1 MNDSNDQIEEGV
13 LVDSPAQPLALLPAP
28 PPPQSLFGS
37 DDPME
42 ILKAATLVANALV
55 SVTKQQGFV
64 LDIKGRKYAKVEAW
78 QTMGGMLSMYTVCEW
93 TRKLEAGWE
102 ARVLLYNR
110 HGIIVGSGEASCL
123 KTEPMRKSWDDYAI
137 RSMAQTR
144 ATGKAYRSNL
154 AWIMVLAGYEAT
166 PAEEM
171 PPQDAPPPLRAADKA
186 KDERK
191 ERIDALI
198 SKAQELGLLA
208 SFDMPVVDGPTLRDW
223 ARIVVPVCEDWKPKT
238 WPTGPQLLAMEQTME
253 RMAIAAA
260 ELAAEQELP
269 F

>member
-1 MNDSNDQIEEGV
+1 MSDSIEEGV
-13 LVDSPAQPLALLPAP
+13 IVDPPAQPLALVEAP

-42 ILKAATLVANALV
+42 ILKAATGVANALLAV
-55 SVTKQQGFV
+55 ATNQGFV
-64 LDIKGRKYAKVEAW
+64 IDIKGKKYPKVEAW
-78 QTMGGMLSMYTVCEW
+78 QTMGAMLSMYTVCDW
-93 TRKLEAGWE
+93 TRKLPDGWE
-102 ARVLLYNR
+102 ARVSVFNR
-110 HGIIVGSGEASCL
+110 HGVLIGSAEASCL
-123 KTEPMRKSWDDYAI
+123 KTEHLRKSWDDFAL

-154 AWIMVLAGYEAT
+154 AFIMVLAGYEAT

-171 PPQDAPPPLRAADKA
+171 PPQDAPPPVRAADKA

-191 ERIDALI
+191 QRLDTLI
-198 SKAQELGLLA
+198 RKAQELGLLA
-208 SFDMPVVDGPTLRDW
+208 SFDMPVVDGPTFRDW
-223 ARIVVPVCEDWKPKT
+223 ARIVIPVCEDWQPKT
-238 WPTGPQLLAMEQTME
+238 WPTGQQLLAMEQTMQ

-260 ELAAEQELP
+260 EKAAEQELP